1 MTGVQRR
8 SQLIDVGRGL
18 IAARGL
24 DGTTIEEIAACAGV
38 SKPVIYEHFGSKE
51 GLYTQVV
58 DYEFHIL
65 LTPVNDAL
73 SEDAKPRVL
82 VARAALALLTYIE
95 DRADG
100 FRIPMRHPPPS
111 QP

>member
-18 IAARGL
+18 FAARGL

-58 DYEFHIL
+58 DFESRIL
-65 LTPVNDAL
+65 LDSINSSLA
-73 SEDAKPRVL
+73 EEAKP
-82 VARAALALLTYIE
+82 VAKPAEEPAETGEVQSDA
-95 DRADG
+95 
-100 FRIPMRHPPPS
+100 
-111 QP
+111 